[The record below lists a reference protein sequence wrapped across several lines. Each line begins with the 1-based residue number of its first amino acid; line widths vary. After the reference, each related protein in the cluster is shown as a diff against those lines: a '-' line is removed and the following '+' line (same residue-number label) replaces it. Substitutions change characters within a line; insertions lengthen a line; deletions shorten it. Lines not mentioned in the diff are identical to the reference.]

1 MWPLQTTPMRKPQE
15 KKKGNRFKITALF
28 TMRWPCINHV
38 YKCKHSDYRTH
49 TIWKQEIWTTPWLF
63 TFTLPGI
70 WLNNHQLEEGRTAA
84 EMWKINK
91 EVCKRLKKDTAY
103 KLQNASHQLT
113 LAVVM
118 PLWRAR
124 RLYFCFSAKPLFSRL
139 RNLSHSCHHLVFM
152 CSFIVVNNTFK
163 VCVGTQGPGK
173 AVIVG

>member
-1 MWPLQTTPMRKPQE
+1 MPFLRARVCMCVYQSHCKCGLYKQHQCVNPRRK
-15 KKKGNRFKITALF
+15 KRSNRFKLTGLF

-49 TIWKQEIWTTPWLF
+49 IIWKQEIWTTPWLF

-70 WLNNHQLEEGRTAA
+70 WLNHH
-84 EMWKINK
+84 
-91 EVCKRLKKDTAY
+91 
-103 KLQNASHQLT
+103 ST

-139 RNLSHSCHHLVFM
+139 RNLSHSSHHLVFV